1 MKAKEKLDAED
12 KARVHEIKV
21 WQSDGRKEINAN
33 EAAALKEYERVE
45 LEASKVKSEQA
56 RVVSP
61 SSCVVVGV
69 SVFFL
74 LHVSLHL
81 P

>member
-21 WQSDGRKEINAN
+21 WQSDGRKEIIAN

-45 LEASKVKSEQA
+45 LEASKTKSEQI
-56 RVVSP
+56 RVVSQ
-61 SSCVVVGV
+61 STS
-69 SVFFL
+69 L
-74 LHVSLHL
+74 LHVLL
-81 P
+81 FI